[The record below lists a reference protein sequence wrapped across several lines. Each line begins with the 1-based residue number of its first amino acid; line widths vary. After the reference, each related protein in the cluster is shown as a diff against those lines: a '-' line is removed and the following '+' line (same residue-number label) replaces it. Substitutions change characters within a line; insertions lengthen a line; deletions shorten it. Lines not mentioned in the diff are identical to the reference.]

1 MFEND
6 ETVVTEVER
15 DKEDAVFV
23 AGIMEGL
30 GLFIGRGW
38 ERLLMSS
45 ASLSSSTVVAGCCR
59 VTGGQGWLGRHFTWN
74 NPMH

>member
-1 MFEND
+1 MFGND
-6 ETVVTEVER
+6 ETVVKEVER

-45 ASLSSSTVVAGCCR
+45 VSLSSSTVVAGCCR

>member
-45 ASLSSSTVVAGCCR
+45 VSLSSSTVVAGCCR